1 MHLRHANVTNVRSIR
16 RFHWDI
22 ADELGTE
29 DLAGWHVLLGD
40 NGSGKTSVLR
50 AIALALNGPKQAPAL
65 RQDWSSWLRQTCDR
79 AEVNLL
85 FVPHE
90 GWDVISSGAPALK
103 RGGHPDLLVSLLRKE
118 REVDFVKESGA
129 EIGLDPS
136 FHAWSG
142 ERGWFSAS
150 YGPYRRFSGG
160 DKEMERLYHS
170 YPRLARHLTVFG
182 ENVALSEATE
192 WLQGLKFKALEAE
205 KIGHADGGDSGRL
218 LQHLFDFI
226 NDPRLLPHGTRID
239 GVTSD
244 RVLFVDGNDV
254 SVSVDDLSDGYRSVL
269 SLAFELLRD
278 LVAEFGAE
286 RVFDSDPATIA
297 VPGVV
302 LIDEVDAHL
311 HPHWQ
316 RRIGQWFTERFP
328 RMQFIVTTHS
338 PLVCQAAEHGT
349 IYRLPRPGSDD
360 DGGFVRGA
368 ERERLLYGNVLD
380 AYETRS
386 FGVVPTRSESGHKK
400 LERLAA
406 LNLQARAAP
415 LDPEE
420 EEEREQLRMILPTT
434 SRRET
439 AP

>member
-136 FHAWSG
+136 FHAWRG

-160 DKEMERLYHS
+160 DKDAAVRYIMTRRHKALCDQLADEFAIAAFRFEIDRRRRTFFTAEKFAHVK
-170 YPRLARHLTVFG
+170 RLAEMAAF
-182 ENVALSEATE
+182 A
-192 WLQGLKFKALEAE
+192 
-205 KIGHADGGDSGRL
+205 AD
-218 LQHLFDFI
+218 Q
-226 NDPRLLPHGTRID
+226 
-239 GVTSD
+239 
-244 RVLFVDGNDV
+244 
-254 SVSVDDLSDGYRSVL
+254 
-269 SLAFELLRD
+269 
-278 LVAEFGAE
+278 
-286 RVFDSDPATIA
+286 
-297 VPGVV
+297 
-302 LIDEVDAHL
+302 
-311 HPHWQ
+311 
-316 RRIGQWFTERFP
+316 
-328 RMQFIVTTHS
+328 
-338 PLVCQAAEHGT
+338 
-349 IYRLPRPGSDD
+349 D
-360 DGGFVRGA
+360 DG
-368 ERERLLYGNVLD
+368 
-380 AYETRS
+380 
-386 FGVVPTRSESGHKK
+386 
-400 LERLAA
+400 
-406 LNLQARAAP
+406 RA
-415 LDPEE
+415 
-420 EEEREQLRMILPTT
+420 
-434 SRRET
+434 
-439 AP
+439 